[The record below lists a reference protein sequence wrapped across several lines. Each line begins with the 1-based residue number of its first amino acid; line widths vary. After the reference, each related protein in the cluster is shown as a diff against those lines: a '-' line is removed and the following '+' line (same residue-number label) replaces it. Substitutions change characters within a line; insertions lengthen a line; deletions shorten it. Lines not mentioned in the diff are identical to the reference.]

1 MGRLAGKVAL
11 ITGATSGIGR
21 AAAEL
26 FASEGAAVAVAG
38 RDVGRG
44 AEVVAAIHAAGGVA
58 AFFAMDVGD
67 PESAQTAIDAA
78 AVHFGGL
85 DVLYNN
91 AGGSS
96 AADGPVTEASLDEFW
111 RCIRVD
117 LFGTFL
123 GCRFAIPHLQRRG
136 GGAIINSAS
145 IMGAMGL
152 PNRDAYTAAKGGV
165 IALTR
170 SLAVEYAPDKI
181 RVNTLVAGAVGT
193 ERVLSFYEREPHLKS
208 QWDSYLLGLAE
219 PRDVAMAALFLA
231 SDKSRRTTGHMI
243 PVDSGI
249 LIS

>member
-1 MGRLAGKVAL
+1 MGRLAGKVAF

-21 AAAEL
+21 VAAEV
-26 FASEGAAVAVAG
+26 FAAEGAAVAVAG
-38 RDVGRG
+38 RNADRG
-44 AEVVAAIHAAGGVA
+44 AEAVATIEAAGGRA
-58 AFFAMDVGD
+58 AFFAMDVGEPD
-67 PESAQTAIDAA
+67 SSQNAIDAA
-78 AVHFGGL
+78 AAQFGGL
-85 DVLYNN
+85 DILYNN
-91 AGGSS
+91 AGGSN

-123 GCRFAIPHLQRRG
+123 ACRFAIPHMRKRG
-136 GGAIINSAS
+136 GGSIINSAS

-152 PNRDAYTAAKGGV
+152 RNRDAYTAAKGGV

-193 ERVLSFYEREPHLKS
+193 ERVLNFFNSEPHLKA

-219 PRDVAMAALFLA
+219 PRDVAMTALFLA
-231 SDKSRRTTGHMI
+231 CDDSRRTTGHMI